1 MKKTLSII
9 VVLLLGFALIGPKF
23 AGMTFNQKV
32 DDYIDAVNA
41 QGVYEITMLEREQT
55 WFSSTAEIKAKINLP
70 NAAQQGDIQDWSANF
85 QIEAQHGPFLTRSGF
100 GIGWLDWA
108 VTLIVNELPPS
119 FKIASQ
125 DPIYQASGKMGLFAD
140 TSYQDRILAFTYTEP
155 TMGMVF
161 STDGWQGQGHFSSSS
176 FMYEGLLSNMK
187 MGLPDTYDLMIDEL
201 QVSSDTQ
208 ASIMDMLSGSFYN
221 GNAALSM
228 SELKLNNLVDK
239 SSAQVSNLTLNSSI
253 DFDSGSGLADT
264 TTNLTLDSFTN
275 AELTLKDT
283 VLVLEVNN
291 LQEAFFKAYQQMNK
305 EIMESPDRAQSIMQE
320 TMQNHLLGQLSADP
334 EFNLSKFEAV
344 LNDGNI
350 NMSSNSKLVGISA
363 LPDTLE
369 SNTFWLEHLASTA
382 QMNVDESAALFIAK
396 TFIEGQLAGN
406 PQLAEMEPEQF
417 KQVIAQQSVATINS
431 MVQQGLL
438 EKTENGYSMSFT
450 LNDGKATLNGK
461 AMPIP
466 M

>member
-1 MKKTLSII
+1 
-9 VVLLLGFALIGPKF
+9 
-23 AGMTFNQKV
+23 
-32 DDYIDAVNA
+32 
-41 QGVYEITMLEREQT
+41 
-55 WFSSTAEIKAKINLP
+55 
-70 NAAQQGDIQDWSANF
+70 
-85 QIEAQHGPFLTRSGF
+85 
-100 GIGWLDWA
+100 
-108 VTLIVNELPPS
+108 
-119 FKIASQ
+119 
-125 DPIYQASGKMGLFAD
+125 
-140 TSYQDRILAFTYTEP
+140 
-155 TMGMVF
+155 
-161 STDGWQGQGHFSSSS
+161 
-176 FMYEGLLSNMK
+176 
-187 MGLPDTYDLMIDEL
+187 
-201 QVSSDTQ
+201 
-208 ASIMDMLSGSFYN
+208 
-221 GNAALSM
+221 
-228 SELKLNNLVDK
+228 
-239 SSAQVSNLTLNSSI
+239 VSNLTLNSSI

-450 LNDGKATLNGK
+450 LNDGKATLNGN

>member
-1 MKKTLSII
+1 
-9 VVLLLGFALIGPKF
+9 
-23 AGMTFNQKV
+23 
-32 DDYIDAVNA
+32 
-41 QGVYEITMLEREQT
+41 
-55 WFSSTAEIKAKINLP
+55 
-70 NAAQQGDIQDWSANF
+70 
-85 QIEAQHGPFLTRSGF
+85 
-100 GIGWLDWA
+100 
-108 VTLIVNELPPS
+108 
-119 FKIASQ
+119 
-125 DPIYQASGKMGLFAD
+125 
-140 TSYQDRILAFTYTEP
+140 
-155 TMGMVF
+155 MGMVF

-176 FMYEGLLSNMK
+176 FMYEGLLTNMK